1 MAYIGKNLAGVLKE
15 NKTVTTMIGDGS
27 DTTLTLSDSPGSV
40 NNVLLF
46 LDGVRQTPVTNYNV
60 SGTALTFT
68 TAPAAG
74 VNVVAVV
81 GNHSG
86 VDTRNLSVTSQK
98 IVDGMVTD
106 AKIATGISTS
116 KLTGSVLPALDGSAL
131 TGIAA
136 GETPIF
142 KSASDPTI
150 TSNKTLGQLWSN
162 STSGE
167 MYVCTDAT
175 TNANVWT
182 NVGDGSGSVPAY
194 MSATNTNGTE
204 TTDGD
209 YKVVTFNTSGSFT
222 PSIGLDATLGNKV
235 DYLVIAGGGGG
246 GTKYGGGGGAG
257 GYLTATNFT
266 VTSSELTVTVGG
278 GGDAGSSSNG
288 SNGGNSIFSSITS
301 IGGGGGGRREA
312 TNDTTVGSVGGS
324 GGGAGD
330 NYNGTTV
337 NGGAGTAGQGFAGG
351 GGVYVPYLG
360 GGGGGA
366 SQAGYDPNHGSLPGD
381 GGAGLSSSITGL
393 AVTRAGG
400 GGGGNATSGG
410 YLGGDGGAGGGGFG
424 SDGDAQATEGSV
436 NTGSGGGGG
445 GDQGNTVAA
454 AGGSGVVIVRY
465 KFQ

>member
-86 VDTRNLSVTSQK
+86 VDTKNLSVTSQK

-106 AKIATGISTS
+106 AKIATGISSS
-116 KLTGSVLPALDGSAL
+116 KLTGALPALDGSAL
-131 TGIAA
+131 TGITAA
-136 GETPIF
+136 ETPIF

-175 TNANVWT
+175 VGANVWT
-182 NVGDGSGSVPAY
+182 NVGEGSGNIPPTY

-204 TTDGD
+204 VTDPSD
-209 YKVVTFNTSGSFT
+209 ANYKIVTFNTSGSFT
-222 PSIGLDATLGNKV
+222 PSIGINATHGNKV
-235 DYLVIAGGGGG
+235 DYLVIAGGAGGG
-246 GTKYGGGGGAG
+246 NTIGGGGGAG

-266 VTSSELTVTVGG
+266 VTSSAFTVTVGG
-278 GGDAGSSSNG
+278 GGDGGNLSGTDTG
-288 SNGGNSIFSSITS
+288 SNGGDSVFSSITS
-301 IGGGGGGRREA
+301 VGGGGGAGFGNA
-312 TNDTTVGSVGGS
+312 PNVGGS
-324 GGGAGD
+324 GGGGANNTPAGA
-330 NYNGTTV
+330 
-337 NGGAGTAGQGFAGG
+337 AGTAGQGNAGG
-351 GGVYVPYLG
+351 GNGNTNAG
-360 GGGGGA
+360 GGGGG
-366 SQAGYDPNHGSLPGD
+366 SGST
-381 GGAGLSSSITGL
+381 GGAAPGNGGSGTASSITGS

-400 GGGGNATSGG
+400 GGGGTRNSSSQTPGSGG
-410 YLGGDGGAGGGGFG
+410 SGGGTAGT
-424 SDGDAQATEGSV
+424 SVDTTAAHATV
-436 NTGSGGGGG
+436 NTGSGGGGSGFNGTSAGLG
-445 GDQGNTVAA
+445 GN
-454 AGGSGVVIVRY
+454 GGSGVVIIRY
-465 KFQ
+465 RFQ